1 MLANL
6 SPLFTG
12 NFLLKLLLTPVILI
26 LATQVSRRWG
36 ETIGGLLVGLPLTSA
51 PTSLF
56 FFLEQGNAFA
66 ARAAVNSILGLIP
79 VAAFCTAYV
88 SAAGRMRWQ
97 AAAAAAASAYLAAV
111 YAVSLFSPR
120 LTGWTG
126 LAPQGVPWA
135 AAALVGA
142 VLSLALW
149 ALGKA
154 PTEQV
159 NLPVPW
165 WDLPLRVAL
174 ATGLVVGI
182 TAAAGLLGS
191 TWSGL
196 LSPFPVFSF
205 VMASFSH
212 SRGGP
217 AAAGRFM
224 RGVLRGLFGFVI
236 FFVVVSQWIAQAGL
250 AVYGLATAAALGVNG
265 LALLQASLRRP
276 GASSTDRA

>member
-6 SPLFTG
+6 PSLFTG

-36 ETIGGLLVGLPLTSA
+36 ETVGGLIIGLPLTSA

-56 FFLEQGNAFA
+56 FALEQGTPFA

-79 VAAFCTAYV
+79 VAAFCAAYITA
-88 SAAGRMRWQ
+88 ARKLGWQ
-97 AAAAAAASAYLAAV
+97 ASAAASIAAYLAAV

-120 LTGWTG
+120 LTGSTL
-126 LAPQGVPWA
+126 LAPAAVPWA
-135 AAALVGA
+135 AVVLVGA

-149 ALGKA
+149 ALGKP
-154 PTEQV
+154 PTERV
-159 NLPVPW
+159 FLPVPW
-165 WDLPLRVAL
+165 WDLPLRIVL
-174 ATGLVVGI
+174 ATGLVVAI

-212 SRGGP
+212 SQGGP

-224 RGVLRGLFGFVI
+224 RGVLRGLFGFVT
-236 FFVVVSQWIAQAGL
+236 FFLVVSQWIAQAGL
-250 AVYGLATAAALGVNG
+250 AVYGLATAAALGVNS
-265 LALLQASLRRP
+265 LALLRAFRGRP
-276 GASSTDRA
+276 RA